1 MAIFRT
7 KYSNREATIS
17 TAALPDIIFMLL
29 FFFMVTTV
37 LRNQDESLKYM
48 IPQAEQ
54 LRSIEQKSLVSQI
67 TIGMPKDQVKF
78 GVTPRIEANGH
89 MIDVADIGAFIVQ
102 EKDKLPPYSRDQI
115 IIVLKADEEVSMGLL
130 TDVQQELRKAN
141 ARKIVYAATWKNG
154 TDY

>member
-7 KYSNREATIS
+7 KFSNREAAIS

-37 LRNQDESLKYM
+37 LRNSDESLKYM

-54 LRSIEQKSLVSQI
+54 LRKIEQKSLVSQI
-67 TIGMPKDQVKF
+67 TIGIPKDQAKY
-78 GVTPRIEANGH
+78 GTEPRIEADGH
-89 MIDVADIGAFIVQ
+89 LIAIVDIVPFILG
-102 EKDKLPPYSRDQI
+102 EKNKLPTYSRDQI
-115 IIVLKADEEVSMGLL
+115 IIVLKADEAVPMGLL

>member
-7 KYSNREATIS
+7 KFSNREATIS

-37 LRNQDESLKYM
+37 LRKSDESLKYL

-54 LRSIEQKSLVSQI
+54 LKKIEQKSLVSQI
-67 TIGMPKDQVKF
+67 TIGIPKDQAKF
-78 GVTPRIEANGH
+78 GKEPRIEVDGKLVT
-89 MIDVADIGAFIVQ
+89 ISEILPFILS
-102 EKDKLPPYSRDQI
+102 EKDKLPTYSRDQI
-115 IIVLKADEEVSMGLL
+115 IVVLKADEEVPMGLL

-154 TDY
+154 SEN